1 MYIPNSAY
9 RIQLHTDTTFKETT
23 DAISYL
29 KALGIDALSVSSPFQ
44 SVQLGES
51 DLTATV
57 PTGLDLQMGAE
68 SGFAELNSELS
79 RAGMHL
85 IVDLNPNHMPASHEN
100 AWWFDVL
107 EWGGSA
113 RYAKHFDIDWT
124 RPITLP
130 VLDRPIGEEVEAGK
144 FQLAFEREHASL
156 GVSYGGQ
163 FYPLTPSSY
172 RKALEGI
179 ANKAAKALIETANDA
194 TPAAPGDFHSDVL
207 RELDDADV
215 TERLEIAAGLNDIS
229 SDADRLTELMCL
241 QNWRL
246 GVAKGAAEAISYRH
260 SADSKRTV
268 GVRIEDKDVF
278 ADYHKLALALLDETQ
293 IRGFR
298 VNGIDELADP
308 AGYTR
313 QLRLQ
318 AGDDTFVVT
327 DKILLDG
334 EKYMDDWNVNGTAGY
349 EFISTVADLFID
361 HGGLAKLQQMY
372 QSELETS
379 TEFPGDYRYA
389 KATILHSSFADELDK
404 LAQRLTELEP
414 PHADELLLRR
424 AVAELVAELPI
435 YRTYSKDGTFSPFYL
450 DTLQS
455 AAKQISD
462 RDGQPANERETLAFI
477 LRIMSSEETASSP
490 EAARS
495 FTVRFQQLT
504 AAVMA
509 QAIQKSYRYAR
520 GPIALDELM
529 LNAGATADP
538 IGAFHQKMI
547 ERAVKV
553 PSGMLATSFSYATKF
568 GEDARMRL
576 LALSEASDVWAGA
589 VDRWRRHH
597 AGNLATIEDMIV
609 PDPRTEWLIYQT
621 LAAIWPVSLRIDD
634 DAGMTSVREDL
645 IAFVERAI
653 RESEKQSFWTGVNKP
668 YEQAVLN
675 YVDRIFMDKV
685 FLSEFVET
693 MKPFWLTG
701 ALNSF
706 SQTVLKLTAPGIPVV
721 HSGAETW
728 DLSISPSLKRRPVN
742 FQDLKDQLAYADQS
756 PLNLLLEDWDSGCV
770 KQRIVKSHLQ
780 VRQERA
786 ELFAEGDY
794 TPLTATGKQADHI
807 VAFYRQFQQ
816 QYAVVAVPRLCFDML
831 KPFNRPVLPLPEWE
845 DTFLQIPD
853 ALAGK
858 EFRHVITGN
867 VQILGS
873 KFPLVEGLRE
883 FPAVTLISERV

>member
-9 RIQLHTDTTFKETT
+9 RIQLHNETTFKETT

-44 SVQLGES
+44 SIQLGER

-68 SGFAELNSELS
+68 SGFAELNSELA
-79 RAGMHL
+79 RADMHL
-85 IVDLNPNHMPASHEN
+85 IVDLNPNHVPASHEN

-107 EWGGSA
+107 EWGRGA
-113 RYAKHFDIDWT
+113 RHAKHFDIDWT

-172 RKALEGI
+172 GKALEGV
-179 ANKAAKALIETANDA
+179 ANKAAVALIETASGA
-194 TPAAPGDFHSDVL
+194 TSAASDDFHADLL
-207 RELDDADV
+207 RALDDADI
-215 TERLEIAAGLNDIS
+215 TDRLEIAAGLNDIS
-229 SDADRLTELMCL
+229 NDANRLTELMCL

-246 GVAKGAAEAISYRH
+246 VVAEGATEPISFRH

-268 GVRIEDKDVF
+268 ALRIEDKDVF
-278 ADYHKLALALLDETQ
+278 ADFHKLALALLDQTQ

-308 AGYTR
+308 AEYTR
-313 QLRLQ
+313 QLRRQ
-318 AGDDTFVVT
+318 AGEGTFVVT

-349 EFISTVADLFID
+349 EFISTVADLFVD
-361 HGGLAKLQQMY
+361 HGGLAKLQHMY

-379 TEFPGDYRYA
+379 SEFPGDYRYA
-389 KATILHSSFADELDK
+389 KASILHSAFADELDQ
-404 LAQRLTELEP
+404 LARRLAELEP

-424 AVAELVAELPI
+424 AVADFIAELPV
-435 YRTYSKDGTFSPFYL
+435 YRTYSKDGGFSSFYL

-455 AAKQISD
+455 AVEQISD
-462 RDGQPANERETLAFI
+462 REGQPADERETLAFI
-477 LRIMSSEETASSP
+477 LRIMSSEGTASSP
-490 EAARS
+490 DAARS
-495 FTVRFQQLT
+495 FTIRFQQLT

-529 LNAGATADP
+529 LNASATADP
-538 IGAFHQKMI
+538 IGDFHQKMI
-547 ERAVKV
+547 ERAAAV

-589 VDRWRRHH
+589 VDHWRQHH

-634 DAGMTSVREDL
+634 DAGMASVREDL

-653 RESEKQSFWTGVNKP
+653 RESEKQSFWTGINKP
-668 YEQAVLN
+668 YEQAVMN
-675 YVDRIFMDKV
+675 YVDRMFMDKS

-721 HSGAETW
+721 HNGAETW
-728 DLSISPSLKRRPVN
+728 DLSISPSFKRRQVN
-742 FQDLKDQLAYADQS
+742 FEDLRDQLAYTEQS
-756 PLNLLLEDWDSGCV
+756 PLNLLLEDWDSGGV

-780 VRQERA
+780 IRQEWA

-794 TPLTATGKQADHI
+794 TALKATGKQADHI
-807 VAFYRQFQQ
+807 VAFYRKFQQ
-816 QYAVVAVPRLCFDML
+816 QSVVVAVPRLCFDML
-831 KPFNRPVLPLPEWE
+831 KPFNRPVLPLREWP

-853 ALAGK
+853 ALVGK
-858 EFRHVITGN
+858 TFRHVITGN
-867 VQILGS
+867 VQVLDN

-883 FPAVTLISERV
+883 FPAITLISERV